1 MRNII
6 VGSRKSPLALA
17 QTQLIIDALPPV
29 FSYEIKTISTEG
41 DRRQDL
47 HYKNST
53 ESLKGF
59 FTKEIER
66 ALLQGEIDLAVH
78 SYKDMPFAM
87 PRGLTLAACSP
98 RENCA
103 EAFISRS
110 GLHFDKLPAGAVI
123 GTSSQRRECQLLRLR
138 PDITIKPI
146 RGNVDTRISK
156 MQAGE
161 YDALVLAAAG
171 LHRLH
176 KKEWITHYFSLGE
189 IIPAPAQGIL
199 ALQCR
204 SDDAPLIEACGFA
217 NSPLSSYASSIERGL
232 AARYGGGCTSPL
244 AANLCCEGQNIRVR
258 LMVEIKGQLKFIDEA
273 LPKMPPRLVIDKLAA
288 QLEEL
293 W

>member
-6 VGSRKSPLALA
+6 IGSRKSPLALA
-17 QTQLIIDALPPV
+17 QTQLIINALPPV
-29 FSYEIKTISTEG
+29 FSYQIKTISTEG
-41 DRRQDL
+41 DRRQDI
-47 HYKNST
+47 HYKNSKQ
-53 ESLKGF
+53 SLKGF

-66 ALLQGEIDLAVH
+66 ALLRGEIDLAVH

-87 PRGLTLAACSP
+87 PQGLTLAACSP

-110 GLHFDKLPAGAVI
+110 GLGFEALPSGAVI

-138 PDITIKPI
+138 QDITIKPI
-146 RGNVDTRISK
+146 RGNIESRITK
-156 MQAGE
+156 MQEGQ

-176 KKEWITHYFSLGE
+176 KKESITHYFSLSE
-189 IIPAPAQGIL
+189 IIPAPAQGII

-204 SDDAPLIEACGFA
+204 SGDASLIEACALF
-217 NSPLSSYASSIERGL
+217 NNEQSSYAAAVERGL
-232 AARYGGGCTSPL
+232 ASLYGGGCTSPL
-244 AANLCCEGQNIRVR
+244 AVCLSSEGQNIRVR
-258 LMVEIKGQLKFIDEA
+258 FMAEIKGQLKFIDKI
-273 LPKMPPRLVIDKLAA
+273 LPKMPHQAIIDILAA
-288 QLEEL
+288 QMEEQ